1 MLRRRVWAVVVCLA
15 ATGAVANAA
24 ETAAGPY
31 LGVRGGISESSLNA
45 GDVEQRLAG
54 AGFAMDVSIDDREST
69 WSLFGGYRWANG
81 LGIEASYVD
90 LGEFDVSMAGSTS
103 NPGGLL
109 PAAADGLADAGWGGA
124 VTLGWQW
131 SLTSSFAITPRIGM
145 YYWESERELANAA
158 GSVKTNESAT
168 EVTGGI
174 ARCPGAS
181 AIAGP
186 LGSTGMRMTRVT
198 TRTSIRGRLRSN
210 THLARS
216 SRR

>member
-1 MLRRRVWAVVVCLA
+1 
-15 ATGAVANAA
+15 
-24 ETAAGPY
+24 
-31 LGVRGGISESSLNA
+31 
-45 GDVEQRLAG
+45 
-54 AGFAMDVSIDDREST
+54 MDVSIDDRDST
-69 WSLFGGYRWANG
+69 WSVFGGYRWANG

-90 LGEFDVSMAGSTS
+90 LGEFDVAMAGSTS

-158 GSVKTNESAT
+158 GSVKTNENAT

-174 ARCPGAS
+174 AVSWRFSDRWAV
-181 AIAGP
+181 GP
-186 LGSTGMRMTRVT
+186 TGMRMTRVT
-198 TRTSIRGRLRSN
+198 IRTSTRGRLRSN
-210 THLARS
+210 THLVRIRPAN
-216 SRR
+216 